1 MFDNVGCILV
11 RGMLTVLLQRLC
23 FGLASS
29 VWPWLIQ
36 NRFHICDGGL
46 FVVPHRPI
54 GLVDILIVIKE
65 SVFNIKSEAT
75 DRLIRGYFPGTAR
88 SRIGEGVPV
97 RLSRA

>member
-11 RGMLTVLLQRLC
+11 RGMPSMLLQRLC
-23 FGLASS
+23 IRLPSS
-29 VWPWLIQ
+29 IWPRLIQ

-65 SVFNIKSEAT
+65 SVFNIKSEAAG
-75 DRLIRGYFPGTAR
+75 RLIRG
-88 SRIGEGVPV
+88 
-97 RLSRA
+97 

>member
-11 RGMLTVLLQRLC
+11 RGMLTMLLQRLC
-23 FGLASS
+23 FGLPGS
-29 VWPWLIQ
+29 VWPRLIQ

-75 DRLIRGYFPGTAR
+75 GRLIRR
-88 SRIGEGVPV
+88 
-97 RLSRA
+97 